1 MQRSVNADGGLAG
14 ADEVAAAAL
23 DALPSALILVFDSEL
38 RFVLAAGQP
47 LERQSASSAFRD
59 GQFIGDAF
67 PAAVWKAI
75 EPLCRSAL
83 AGETRSREVWTSER
97 EHCLMV
103 DVGPLSLD
111 RAGDGAG
118 AGEDTAAAN
127 VMGGVAVVLDV
138 TATVRDE
145 DRSAGAHDH
154 FEQVF
159 ERAPV
164 GTGLLDLDGRWMLV
178 NRALCDI
185 TGYTTE
191 ELTAMRFD
199 DITHPDDVGGDAEQ
213 RAQLLVGKI
222 AAYQVEKR
230 YFDAS
235 GGVMS
240 AVLSVSLVRDGD
252 GAPLHYIAQ
261 LQDISERKRLEE
273 HLRHLADHDPLTG
286 LRNRR
291 LFEHDL
297 KLQVARSR
305 RYGEVAALMVIDLDD
320 FKQVNDAHGHKVGDD
335 ALTAVARALT
345 RRLRETDLVAR
356 LGGDEFAV
364 LLPHID
370 QSGIEIVAEGLSQVV
385 AACGIDVGDSVLHP
399 SASVG
404 FVIVD
409 SQTAGAE
416 QAVVDADKAMYE
428 VKRARRA
435 AAG

>member
-1 MQRSVNADGGLAG
+1 MERRADLNRGLSD
-14 ADEVAAAAL
+14 ADEIAAAAL
-23 DALPSALILVFDSEL
+23 DALPTALILVFDQDL
-38 RFVLAAGQP
+38 RFVLVAGQP
-47 LERQSASSAFRD
+47 LERQSTSSAFTEGR
-59 GQFIGDAF
+59 FVGDAF
-67 PAAVWKAI
+67 PGSVWNAI

-83 AGETRSREVWTSER
+83 AGETRSREVWTAER

-103 DVGPLSLD
+103 DVGPLSID
-111 RAGDGAG
+111 GGPEDGEQAGK
-118 AGEDTAAAN
+118 

-138 TATVRDE
+138 TAGSAD
-145 DRSAGAHDH
+145 DRAVGSHDH

-178 NRALCDI
+178 NRALCEI
-185 TGYTTE
+185 TGYTVD
-191 ELTAMRFD
+191 ELAGTRFD
-199 DITHPDDVGGDAEQ
+199 DITHPEDLHSDATE
-213 RAQLLVGKI
+213 RKQLLAGAI
-222 AAYQVEKR
+222 AAFQVEKR
-230 YFDAS
+230 YLDAS

-240 AVLSVSLVRDGD
+240 AMLSMSLVRDQD

-261 LQDISERKRLEE
+261 LQDISERKLLEE

-297 KLQVARSR
+297 RLQVARSR

-320 FKQVNDAHGHKVGDD
+320 FKQVNDQHGHKVGDD
-335 ALTAVARALT
+335 ALIAVATALT

-370 QSGIEIVAEGLSQVV
+370 EEGIQIVADGLTRVIADCS
-385 AACGIDVGDSVLHP
+385 IDVGDTVLHP

-404 FVIVD
+404 VVVVD
-409 SQTAGAE
+409 RDTAGAE
-416 QAVVDADKAMYE
+416 QAVVEADRAMYA

-435 AAG
+435 ARP